1 MVVRFPSFVNNF
13 LYKHILASL
22 FCLFLSQDSLGSFRT
37 GSSEVPQRKSPRT
50 PRTARQLK
58 TPSTDPDSVS
68 TSPLAA
74 SKTPKERSPRVVTDR
89 KSPRCL
95 ATESKGHSKVA
106 ELGLQLSQL
115 QEELKKTSDRLSASE
130 SHKKQAQQEA
140 EEAKKQ
146 LSDMSAKLEQS
157 QQQVLELSASEEDR
171 VQELHKISQDRDRAW
186 QSELEAVQ
194 KQHSMDAAALASAIN
209 EVQRLKVQLEMVSDS
224 ELNRSKLAES
234 SQTEMDDLRTQLS
247 ETLSL
252 VEKLKDE
259 LSYCR
264 ESETQALEVAR
275 KSKNQFETAK
285 AAVEKLQSDAIK
297 AVEAYNS
304 LSLELEQSKARIES
318 LEGQISENQK
328 GLVDSTSNDLGPEEN
343 NGKDEIDVIKTE
355 LTSMRLE
362 ADRSKS
368 ALAAA
373 ETRHEEEYVRSA
385 LQIRIAHELVEQMKV
400 ESRQKEAELKAE
412 LKEARADLE
421 HLKVDIK
428 EKETQLCS
436 VVEENKELNS
446 KMSQIIPVDRGS
458 ELAMELKKLEADMGE
473 LKNRLLEKET
483 ELHSTMVENE
493 ALKKKIEIIDMER
506 KSELAV
512 ELKKFE
518 ADTAELKT
526 RLLEKETE
534 LQSTT
539 QENDALKMEIEK
551 IKVETNKI
559 NEEAVTLAETTKA
572 AEQEALMKLK
582 HATEEAD
589 NSNRRV
595 ARVAEQLDAAQA
607 ANSEMEAELRRL
619 KVQADQWR
627 KAAEAAAAILST
639 GNNGKIVDRIVS
651 LDNNYPLGSPY
662 SEDLDDESPKKK
674 NGNMLKKIGVLWKK
688 NQK

>member
-1 MVVRFPSFVNNF
+1 MQTP
-13 LYKHILASL
+13 KAK
-22 FCLFLSQDSLGSFRT
+22 T

-58 TPSTDPDSVS
+58 TPISDPDSVS
-68 TSPLAA
+68 TSPLAT

-106 ELGLQLSQL
+106 ELGSQLSQL
-115 QEELKKTSDRLSASE
+115 QEELKKTSDQLSASE
-130 SHKKQAQQEA
+130 SHRRQAQQEA

-146 LSDMSAKLEQS
+146 LSDMSAKLEES

-209 EVQRLKVQLEMVSDS
+209 EVQRLKVQLEMVSES
-224 ELNRSKLAES
+224 EATRSKLAES
-234 SQTEMDDLRTQLS
+234 AQTEIDHLRTQLS

-264 ESETQALEVAR
+264 ESEAQALEVAR
-275 KSKNQFETAK
+275 KNQNHFETAK
-285 AAVEKLQSDAIK
+285 AAVEKLQSDGIK
-297 AVEAYNS
+297 AIEAYNS
-304 LSLELEQSKARIES
+304 LSLELEQSKAQIES
-318 LEGQISENQK
+318 LEGQISKIQK
-328 GLVDSTSNDLGPEEN
+328 GLVDSTTNDLDPEEN
-343 NGKDEIDVIKTE
+343 NGKDEINVIKTE

-373 ETRHEEEYVRSA
+373 ETRYEEENVRTA

-400 ESRQKEAELKAE
+400 ESCQKEAELKAE
-412 LKEARADLE
+412 LKEARANLE
-421 HLKVDIK
+421 QLRVDLKV
-428 EKETQLCS
+428 KETQLCNI
-436 VVEENKELNS
+436 VEENKELNS
-446 KMSQIIPVDRGS
+446 EISKINPVDRES

-483 ELHSTMVENE
+483 ELHSTTEENE
-493 ALKKKIEIIDMER
+493 ALKKEIEKIEMER
-506 KSELAV
+506 KSELAM
-512 ELKKFE
+512 ELKKFKT
-518 ADTAELKT
+518 DTAELKT
-526 RLLEKETE
+526 KLLEKETE

-551 IKVETNKI
+551 IKTETNKI

-572 AEQEALMKLK
+572 AEQEALMKLE

-589 NSNRRV
+589 NSSRRA

-651 LDNNYPLGSPY
+651 LENNYPLGSPY

-674 NGNMLKKIGVLWKK
+674 NGNVLKKIGVLWKK

>member
-1 MVVRFPSFVNNF
+1 MQTP
-13 LYKHILASL
+13 KAK
-22 FCLFLSQDSLGSFRT
+22 T

-58 TPSTDPDSVS
+58 TPSSDPDSVS

-89 KSPRCL
+89 KSPRCI

-106 ELGLQLSQL
+106 ELGSQISQL
-115 QEELKKTSDRLSASE
+115 QEELKKTSDQLSASE
-130 SHKKQAQQEA
+130 SHKRQAQQEA

-146 LSDMSAKLEQS
+146 LSDMSAKLEES

-171 VQELHKISQDRDRAW
+171 VQELHKISQDRDKAW
-186 QSELEAVQ
+186 QSELEAVR
-194 KQHSMDAAALASAIN
+194 KQHSMDAAALASATN
-209 EVQRLKVQLEMVSDS
+209 EVQRLKVQLEMVSES
-224 ELNRSKLAES
+224 EATRSKLAES
-234 SQTEMDDLRTQLS
+234 SQTEIEHLRTQLS

-259 LSYCR
+259 LTYCR
-264 ESETQALEVAR
+264 ESEAQAHEVAR
-275 KSKNQFETAK
+275 KNKNQFETAK
-285 AAVEKLQSDAIK
+285 AAVEKLQSDGIK
-297 AVEAYNS
+297 AIEAYNS
-304 LSLELEQSKARIES
+304 LSSELEQSKAQIES
-318 LEGQISENQK
+318 LEGQISKIQK
-328 GLVDSTSNDLGPEEN
+328 GLVDSTSNGLYPEEN

-355 LTSMRLE
+355 LTSMRLD

-368 ALAAA
+368 ASAAA
-373 ETRHEEEYVRSA
+373 ETRYEEEYVRSA

-400 ESRQKEAELKAE
+400 ESCQKEAELEAE
-412 LKEARADLE
+412 LKEARANLEQLRVDL
-421 HLKVDIK
+421 K
-428 EKETQLCS
+428 EKETQLYS

-446 KMSQIIPVDRGS
+446 EISKIIPVDRES
-458 ELAMELKKLEADMGE
+458 ELAMELKKLEADMEE
-473 LKNRLLEKET
+473 LKSRLLEKEKEVDGST
-483 ELHSTMVENE
+483 EENK
-493 ALKKKIEIIDMER
+493 ALKIKIEKIEMER
-506 KSELAV
+506 KSELAM

-518 ADTAELKT
+518 TDTVELKT

-551 IKVETNKI
+551 IKMETNKI
-559 NEEAVTLAETTKA
+559 NDAVSLAETTKA
-572 AEQEALMKLK
+572 AEQEALMKLE
-582 HATEEAD
+582 HAREEAD
-589 NSNRRV
+589 NSNRRA

-651 LDNNYPLGSPY
+651 LENNYPLGSPY

-674 NGNMLKKIGVLWKK
+674 NGNVLKKIGVLWKK

>member
-1 MVVRFPSFVNNF
+1 MQTP
-13 LYKHILASL
+13 KAK
-22 FCLFLSQDSLGSFRT
+22 T

-483 ELHSTMVENE
+483 EL
-493 ALKKKIEIIDMER
+493 
-506 KSELAV
+506 
-512 ELKKFE
+512 
-518 ADTAELKT
+518 
-526 RLLEKETE
+526 
-534 LQSTT
+534 QSTT

>member
-1 MVVRFPSFVNNF
+1 MF
-13 LYKHILASL
+13 LITSQAMLNTVYADGKVY
-22 FCLFLSQDSLGSFRT
+22 CLSIYRVLSSIGIT

-58 TPSTDPDSVS
+58 TPSSDPDSVS

-115 QEELKKTSDRLSASE
+115 QEELKKTSDRLSTSE
-130 SHKKQAQQEA
+130 SHKRQAQQEA

-171 VQELHKISQDRDRAW
+171 VQELHRISQDRDRAW

-209 EVQRLKVQLEMVSDS
+209 EVQRLKVQLEMVSES
-224 ELNRSKLAES
+224 ELTRSKLAES
-234 SQTEMDDLRTQLS
+234 SQTEIDHLRTKLS

-252 VEKLKDE
+252 VEKLKEE

-275 KSKNQFETAK
+275 KNQNQFETAK

-304 LSLELEQSKARIES
+304 LSLELEQSKAQIES
-318 LEGQISENQK
+318 LEGQIRENQK
-328 GLVDSTSNDLGPEEN
+328 GLVDSTSNGLVGPQEN
-343 NGKDEIDVIKTE
+343 NGKDEINLIKTE

-373 ETRHEEEYVRSA
+373 ETRYEEEYVRSA

-412 LKEARADLE
+412 LEEARANLDQ
-421 HLKVDIK
+421 LKVDLK

-446 KMSQIIPVDRGS
+446 EVSRIIPVDRGS

-473 LKNRLLEKET
+473 LKSRLLEKET

-493 ALKKKIEIIDMER
+493 ALKKKIEKIDMER

-518 ADTAELKT
+518 TDTAELKT

-551 IKVETNKI
+551 IKIETNKI
-559 NEEAVTLAETTKA
+559 NEEAVTMAETTKA